1 MRFHA
6 VLFCNLP
13 ALAAA
18 AAVADHAGR
27 ARQSSSCRRAA
38 AAAARC
44 SARRRM
50 EASEPASQLEWPD
63 HWTGHS
69 PASARALG
77 VSFGSSI
84 DRRLARRYRPTLG
97 AAASRRVAAHREPGF
112 DAAPPPL
119 QSSPAERPAQN
130 RSGRLAS
137 RSHGNGESGANNK

>member
-50 EASEPASQLEWPD
+50 EASEPASWSGRIIGQATRPLQLE
-63 HWTGHS
+63 H
-69 PASARALG
+69 
-77 VSFGSSI
+77 
-84 DRRLARRYRPTLG
+84 LACHL
-97 AAASRRVAAHREPGF
+97 E
-112 DAAPPPL
+112 
-119 QSSPAERPAQN
+119 AQLIV
-130 RSGRLAS
+130 G
-137 RSHGNGESGANNK
+137 